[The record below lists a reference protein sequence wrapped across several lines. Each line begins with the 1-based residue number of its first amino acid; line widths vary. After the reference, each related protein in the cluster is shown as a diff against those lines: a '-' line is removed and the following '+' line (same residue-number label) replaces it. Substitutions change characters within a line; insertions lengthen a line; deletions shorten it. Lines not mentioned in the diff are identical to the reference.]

1 MCDSYLLGSTPVEY
15 ESTNSLCF
23 ACELRMVFMFLS
35 VVKTHTQRRI
45 GNRDSTW
52 PSNLFAESLLT
63 SVAQRIV
70 YLLRHP
76 VTKEA
81 FISEE
86 VYVDITDY

>member
-1 MCDSYLLGSTPVEY
+1 
-15 ESTNSLCF
+15 
-23 ACELRMVFMFLS
+23 MVFIFLS

-45 GNRDSTW
+45 DNRDYMW
-52 PSNLFAESLLT
+52 PSNPFAESLLT

-86 VYVDITDY
+86 VCVDITNY